1 MEYRGVE
8 YKRIEWKSQ
17 NGTECSGY
25 ECSDKSLLNYTD
37 ITTLGEKTAYGM
49 RKEIDYY
56 LDNVSHCKRV
66 QELEMTAG
74 IAFYE
79 TLK

>member
-1 MEYRGVE
+1 MEHRGIK
-8 YKRIEWKSQ
+8 YKKIEWKSQ

-25 ECSDKSLLNYTD
+25 ECSDKSLLIFTN

-56 LDNVSHCKRV
+56 LDNMSHCKRI
-66 QELEMTAG
+66 QELELAAG
-74 IAFYE
+74 IAFYAN
-79 TLK
+79 